1 MIAIMVNTQI
11 EYAIIQHVN
20 IRCIHVYDLGGHHS
34 FIFIFLYIFFNAPIY
49 SLARLVSNITEV
61 MFS

>member
-20 IRCIHVYDLGGHHS
+20 IRCIHLYDLGGHHS
-34 FIFIFLYIFFNAPIY
+34 LFVFFVFVFFNAPIY

>member
-34 FIFIFLYIFFNAPIY
+34 FFGVFFNAPIY